1 MSLFA
6 LKRRARHD
14 TIARGEINGYI
25 DKYSGNGRFI
35 DAFCGIGHVAIAAAN
50 KGWPIVINDQMLYAG
65 YISRA
70 RLFTDA
76 QVNFEALGGYDRAIA
91 ALNSVGGKVKL
102 DGGGLW

>member
-1 MSLFA
+1 MGYRYLGS
-6 LKRRARHD
+6 KARLID
-14 TIARGEINGYI
+14 EISEYI

-35 DAFCGIGHVAIAAAN
+35 DAFCGMGHVAIAAAN

-76 QVNFEALGGYDRAIA
+76 QVKFEALGGYDCVIA
-91 ALNSVGGKVKL
+91 ALNSVERL
-102 DGGGLW
+102 H